1 MMRQLIYIL
10 LFNAKHYL
18 YEKGHIR
25 TRPELMYR
33 EPDIARSGD
42 WGNSLSRGPDG
53 SAFGRLRPRNGASL
67 FKYGK
72 RLITE

>member
-18 YEKGHIR
+18 YDKGHIR

-33 EPDIARSGD
+33 EPDIARRGD
-42 WGNSLSRGPDG
+42 WVQLAFPGAGRFGG
-53 SAFGRLRPRNGASL
+53 SAVFDRGTGRDFINTANV
-67 FKYGK
+67 
-72 RLITE
+72 

>member
-42 WGNSLSRGPDG
+42 WGNSLSQGPDG
-53 SAFGRLRPRNGASL
+53 SGVRPSATAERGGT

>member
-33 EPDIARSGD
+33 EPDIAR
-42 WGNSLSRGPDG
+42 RGEWVQLAFPKAGRFGG
-53 SAFGRLRPRNGASL
+53 SAVFDRGIGRH
-67 FKYGK
+67 F
-72 RLITE
+72 

>member
-33 EPDIARSGD
+33 EPDIARRGD
-42 WGNSLSRGPDG
+42 WVQLAFPWAGTFGG
-53 SAFGRLRPRNGASL
+53 SAVFDRGIGRHFLNTANV
-67 FKYGK
+67 
-72 RLITE
+72 

>member
-18 YEKGHIR
+18 YDKGHIR

-33 EPDIARSGD
+33 EPDIARRGD
-42 WGNSLSRGPDG
+42 WVQLAFPGPEGSGVRPSLTAEQGG
-53 SAFGRLRPRNGASL
+53 TY
-67 FKYGK
+67 KYGK